1 MDLAMNTSSE
11 KRKHPLFSLLVNPI
25 NRLADVGAIL
35 SALIFCGMVLLI
47 LAEVIL
53 RNFMGS
59 STEVSG
65 EYSGYA
71 LAAMI
76 YLGMGFS
83 FREDAHIR
91 ITFVRERLGAM
102 GAFVLEVGC
111 MVFVMILS
119 GLSCLFL
126 FELVLTS
133 KARHLT
139 AYTPA
144 ETPLFIPQ
152 AIVLVGMALLT
163 LQIFG
168 RLTALIVGGVQQF
181 ERTHGAGKK

>member
-1 MDLAMNTSSE
+1 MDAAMNAPPEE
-11 KRKHPLFSLLVNPI
+11 KKHPLFTVLVTSI
-25 NRLADVGAIL
+25 NRLSDAGAIL
-35 SALIFCGMVLLI
+35 SALIFTGMVLLI

-53 RNFMGS
+53 RNFLGS

-91 ITFVRERLGAM
+91 ITFLRERLGAIS
-102 GAFVLEVGC
+102 AFALEVSC
-111 MVFVMILS
+111 MVFAMILS
-119 GLSCLFL
+119 GLSCVFI

-133 KARHLT
+133 KTRNLT

-144 ETPLFIPQ
+144 ETPLYIPQ
-152 AIVLVGMALLT
+152 AIILVGMVLLT
-163 LQIFG
+163 LQILG
-168 RLTALIVGGVQQF
+168 RLTALIVGGLQPF
-181 ERTHGAGKK
+181 KLTHGAGKN

>member
-1 MDLAMNTSSE
+1 MNASPE
-11 KRKHPLFSLLVNPI
+11 ERKHPLLAILVNPI
-25 NRLADVGAIL
+25 NRFSDVGAIL
-35 SALIFCGMVLLI
+35 SALIFSGMVLLI
-47 LAEVIL
+47 LAEVIM
-53 RNFMGS
+53 RNFLGS

-91 ITFVRERLGAM
+91 ITFLRERLGTM
-102 GAFVLEVGC
+102 SAFVLEAGC
-111 MVFVMILS
+111 MVFAMVLS
-119 GLSCLFL
+119 GLSCVFI
-126 FELVLTS
+126 FDLVLTS
-133 KARHLT
+133 KARNLT

-144 ETPLFIPQ
+144 ETPLYIPQ
-152 AIVLVGMALLT
+152 AIILVGMVLLT

-168 RLTALIVGGVQQF
+168 RLTALIVGGLQQF
-181 ERTHGAGKK
+181 KLTHDAGKN